1 MDPGELAQGER
12 ARYWRHPA
20 AAGVDLLWA
29 RFREYRFTRH
39 SHEGYT
45 IGLIESG
52 VEEFRIGGGV
62 ARATPGTI
70 GLINPDVVHTGEAGV
85 PAGWRYRVFYPS
97 ADVVAEVAADLGLR
111 GLPSFIEPVVRDA
124 EAARL
129 LTAAHRAAEAAGG
142 ADPLAVS
149 ELLRAGLGRVIRA
162 HGRQRAGR
170 AVPAAGPAHVE
181 RARELLHGHVADGV
195 SLDTLAEV
203 AGCGPTS
210 LVRAFRRAT
219 GLPPHA
225 YLTQLRVREACRL
238 LDAGVPAS
246 DVAGAVGFADQAHL
260 TRHFK
265 RHVGVTPGMYAR
277 AGTFKPAAAGAA

>member
-1 MDPGELAQGER
+1 MDPGELVEGEE

-29 RFREYRFTRH
+29 RFRQYRFTRH

-45 IGLIESG
+45 VGVVERG
-52 VEEFRIGGGV
+52 VEQFRIDGGV
-62 ARATPGTI
+62 ARATAGTI

-85 PAGWRYRVFYPS
+85 PAGWRYRVFYPAES
-97 ADVVAEVAADLGLR
+97 VVAGIAADLGLR
-111 GLPSFIEPVVRDA
+111 GLPSFAEPVVRDP

-129 LTAAHRAAEAAGG
+129 LGAAHRAAEAGG
-142 ADPLAVS
+142 DPLAVS
-149 ELLRAGLGRVIRA
+149 ELLRAGLARVITA
-162 HGRQRAGR
+162 HGRQRAGG

-181 RARELLHGHVADGV
+181 RARELLHAHLVDGV
-195 SLDTLAEV
+195 SLAALAAA

-225 YLTQLRVREACRL
+225 YLTQLRVRE
-238 LDAGVPAS
+238 
-246 DVAGAVGFADQAHL
+246 
-260 TRHFK
+260 
-265 RHVGVTPGMYAR
+265 
-277 AGTFKPAAAGAA
+277 

>member
-1 MDPGELAQGER
+1 MDPGELSNGER

-20 AAGVDLLWA
+20 ATGVDLLWA

-45 IGLIESG
+45 IGLIERG
-52 VEEFRIGGGV
+52 VEEFHIRGGV
-62 ARATPGTI
+62 ARATAGTI
-70 GLINPDVVHTGEAGV
+70 GLINPDVVHTGEAGA
-85 PAGWRYRVFYPS
+85 PDGWRYRVFYPS
-97 ADVVAEVAADLGLR
+97 EAVIAEVAADLGLR
-111 GLPSFIEPVVRDA
+111 GLPSFTEPVVRDP

-129 LTAAHRAAEAAGG
+129 LTAAHRAAEAAG
-142 ADPLAVS
+142 DPLVVS
-149 ELLRAGLGRVIRA
+149 ELLRAGLGHVIRA

-170 AVPAAGPAHVE
+170 VVLSAGPAHVE
-181 RARELLHGHVADGV
+181 RARELLHAHLAEGV
-195 SLDTLAEV
+195 SLDTLAAA

-225 YLTQLRVREACRL
+225 YLTQLRVREARRM
-238 LDAGVPAS
+238 LDTGVPAS

-277 AGTFKPAAAGAA
+277 AGTFKPPAAGAA